1 MSDKRL
7 FKLLRNFFSKKRD
20 IQKPPARI
28 LYAVTFELTL
38 YDASKVSITLEDQFT
53 YIFGECPVRYIR
65 SAEARLQAAMD
76 YGIWKGSEFISANA
90 IMTAK
95 EVARVPIENIV
106 V

>member
-1 MSDKRL
+1 MIS
-7 FKLLRNFFSKKRD
+7 KLLLKFFSKKRD

-28 LYAVTFELTL
+28 LYAITYELTL
-38 YDASKVSITLEDQFT
+38 YDSSKVSITLEDQFV
-53 YIFGECPVRYIR
+53 YIRGECPMSGIR
-65 SAEARLQAAMD
+65 VAGTQLQAAMNR
-76 YGIWKGSEFISANA
+76 GFWKGSEFISANA